1 MQHPSVVPDAVHADT
16 VEPSSQSLKPVKS
29 PLKPISIH
37 KHEGRVSSQAK
48 KQAAS
53 QKVTMDTSQNV
64 KFAIVNSQN
73 TSIQM
78 NLSQRQ
84 PAGRVTEKETSSVA
98 IGRKSHAKLNLK
110 ASRLRQ
116 ERQVNVVS
124 SEGSESRP
132 FSRPTGT
139 DSHLSAS
146 SYQRYIMSQTTDYR
160 NVDSNLTTKAANTPA
175 PLIIEQGVSV
185 SVSGVESSFQP
196 SKVNFSSRSY
206 ESFQDDERSERSD
219 MQSQSVSQLEDETDT
234 ESYSRPDS
242 SSSYSMMGERVDS
255 AQGEMISKPQS
266 GRVTIEVDMRFSSSI
281 DRPDSELSQLSSSF
295 AGGADGLSMSAVSE
309 QSRASSS
316 QGSSQL
322 HTVPHEAGTEVNVEE
337 MKSDRGSQLESASAL
352 SIGTSEARSSVRESG
367 GDFHEE
373 GMDVVE
379 LQASKLVFQHQD
391 VEHDSQPYSASVSKR
406 SSISYQ
412 SEVESQPRSEH
423 LSIQSSRID
432 PMEHENLDLEQQ
444 SFDKESKFLEHLDE
458 VAPTISTT
466 DKPEDIK
473 LHVSAQETLDIQDHI
488 PKSSTTLHA
497 SSSDNKLS
505 SHYSQSLSSIGIPP
519 YSLPSQGAT
528 TTTYASSQQQCH
540 SLTLSQSVTTASQP
554 QSQRSSFG
562 SVQSSVHSI
571 KPSATHMIEGL
582 QHLSTSGSHADTSS
596 WLLAHHSGS
605 KIRSE
610 LPADEEIER
619 DSVDLTE
626 GEGRYDK
633 GSMKDAKSDI
643 DLNSLLSENLQHE
656 SQSQLQLNV
665 QTLGSRESSSIC
677 LSAPDVDKT
686 EQFETQT
693 DVHVDEDGIS
703 VPTVQVEPPKIK
715 VVVSSESQEYLLSEK
730 LAFTMAD
737 LAETRVA
744 DADTIDTV
752 DSGKSKERNDSTS
765 LNFAVS
771 T

>member
-1 MQHPSVVPDAVHADT
+1 
-16 VEPSSQSLKPVKS
+16 
-29 PLKPISIH
+29 
-37 KHEGRVSSQAK
+37 
-48 KQAAS
+48 
-53 QKVTMDTSQNV
+53 MDTSQNV

-84 PAGRVTEKETSSVA
+84 PAGRVTEKEASSVA

-110 ASRLRQ
+110 ATRLRQ

-196 SKVNFSSRSY
+196 SKVDFSSRSY

-219 MQSQSVSQLEDETDT
+219 IQSQSVSQLEDETDT

-281 DRPDSELSQLSSSF
+281 DRPGSELSQLSSSF

-337 MKSDRGSQLESASAL
+337 MKSDRGLQLESATAL
-352 SIGTSEARSSVRESG
+352 SIGTSEARSSFRESG

-373 GMDVVE
+373 AMDEVE

-391 VEHDSQPYSASVSKR
+391 MEHDLQPYSGSMSKR

-444 SFDKESKFLEHLDE
+444 SFDKESKFLASLEHLDE

-473 LHVSAQETLDIQDHI
+473 LSAQETLDIQDHI
-488 PKSSTTLHA
+488 SKSSTTLHA
-497 SSSDNKLS
+497 SSSDHKLS

-519 YSLPSQGAT
+519 YSLRSQGAT

-562 SVQSSVHSI
+562 SIQSSVHSI

-610 LPADEEIER
+610 LPADEERER

-677 LSAPDVDKT
+677 LSAPDVDKI

-693 DVHVDEDGIS
+693 DVHVDEGGIS
-703 VPTVQVEPPKIK
+703 VPAVQVEPPKIK
-715 VVVSSESQEYLLSEK
+715 VVASSESQEYLLSEK